1 MTNFTK
7 KYLDLIF
14 LREKK
19 FMHENIT
26 EVKHPQTGSV
36 VGYENDIR
44 LAVLKDEVAVFQSRI
59 EPHDTG
65 HLYTTISTLLH
76 RIDELEGREPVS
88 RSVEELREEKLNV
101 DN

>member
-19 FMHENIT
+19 IMHENIT
-26 EVKHPQTGSV
+26 ELKHPQTGSV
-36 VGYENDIR
+36 VGYEEEIR

-76 RIDELEGREPVS
+76 RIDELEGREPVP
-88 RSVEELREEKLNV
+88 RSVEELRGEKSNV
-101 DN
+101 EN

>member
-1 MTNFTK
+1 MNNLLQF
-7 KYLDLIF
+7 
-14 LREKK
+14 R
-19 FMHENIT
+19 
-26 EVKHPQTGSV
+26 HPQWGSI
-36 VGYENDIR
+36 VGYEDNIR

-65 HLYTTISTLLH
+65 QLYTTISTLLH

-88 RSVEELREEKLNV
+88 RSVEELREENPNV

>member
-1 MTNFTK
+1 MVNFTRE
-7 KYLDLIF
+7 YLNLIF

-19 FMHENIT
+19 IMHENIT
-26 EVKHPQTGSV
+26 KLKHPQTGSV
-36 VGYENDIR
+36 VGYEEEIR

-88 RSVEELREEKLNV
+88 RSIEKLRELNV
-101 DN
+101 EN